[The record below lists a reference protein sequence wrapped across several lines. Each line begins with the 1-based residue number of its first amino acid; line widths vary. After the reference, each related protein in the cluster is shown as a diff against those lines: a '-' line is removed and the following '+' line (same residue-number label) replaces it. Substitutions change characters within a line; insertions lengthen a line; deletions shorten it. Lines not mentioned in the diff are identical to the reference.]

1 MPVVCKTYNRR
12 GNTPPAAYARAH
24 DLGLI
29 PLVRPRGAQHA
40 VGHAK
45 LLRRWALDFLV
56 LPLLPVCRCPLPVV
70 LLVPYLP
77 GCSTWGREAGAELA
91 WVRPLRASPSLWGA
105 FLWAHPRLLSHEILP
120 REAQAQARSQEPG
133 ARSSA
138 HPEDEQVGI
147 SGRHLSG
154 SISNPPSGIFGTF

>member
-29 PLVRPRGAQHA
+29 PLVRPRGAQHD

-56 LPLLPVCRCPLPVV
+56 LPLLPVCRCPLSCSCRTCPGAAPGGGRRARGW
-70 LLVPYLP
+70 LGLGLP
-77 GCSTWGREAGAELA
+77 GPLPPSGA
-91 WVRPLRASPSLWGA
+91 PSCGPICASSATKSCLGPG
-105 FLWAHPRLLSHEILP
+105 PG
-120 REAQAQARSQEPG
+120 QEPG
-133 ARSSA
+133 ARSQELSPPRGRTSRHPWSA
-138 HPEDEQVGI
+138 FIGI
-147 SGRHLSG
+147 YFQSAERHFRHLLV
-154 SISNPPSGIFGTF
+154 P